1 MSNEAKYR
9 KIAEDEGRNFLTEY
23 EFINLAEVY
32 DEDLTESE
40 MRRVH
45 DIITRELR
53 ITPDPQIIRTPAEL
67 EALDPETWL
76 VDEDGETMRAG
87 EWWYTSYPEYE
98 GESLAVFAEGA
109 HVRACREALGR
120 RELLWTEVPS
130 QPS

>member
-23 EFINLAEVY
+23 EFINLAEVN

-53 ITPDPQIIRTPAEL
+53 ITPAPQIIRTPAEL
-67 EALDPETWL
+67 EALDPETIVQRPPQYPGQHSRTEHASDLLYIVQRWGTDKHL
-76 VDEDGETMRAG
+76 PAVVVASGER
-87 EWWYTSYPEYE
+87 
-98 GESLAVFAEGA
+98 
-109 HVRACREALGR
+109 VRACREALEGG
-120 RELLWTEVPS
+120 EA
-130 QPS
+130 